1 MRKYRL
7 FFDDGHSISPER
19 ATRHGFCG
27 LLHRQFKPTPEQS
40 WESSCN
46 SLQGVDPKGRVGQT
60 RPKPLA
66 RGIANTQAGWQD
78 RAHSGARDE
87 RGIALVITL
96 LLLLV
101 LSALL
106 LGAALTTSTDM
117 LINGYYRN
125 FRGSFYA
132 ADSGLNIARQ
142 QLVNQTMAAIPRVFT
157 AGSAPIPT
165 GTDASAAAYISST
178 YANPQALN
186 QGAADTS
193 WKEAFH
199 ITGVNYTLAS
209 VTPTATDPSTG
220 LPSAYQYI
228 YAYSLTSVGQSS
240 GVEQATVSETGNIVF
255 NVTVTPASGETL
267 SFAAYGMFIDQQPV
281 CSGSYL
287 VPGLISGPVS
297 TNGGWTF
304 GTSGS
309 YTFTDPVSSHSSNAG
324 FQFSSRCTQS
334 SNGNA
339 SYRRQ
344 SISPQYQAGF
354 QWGQPAVPLPAN
366 DFSQRRAVL
375 DGRGTDTAQ
384 VTDADM
390 NASLR
395 DVNGA
400 PYPASGANSGVFLSY
415 DASTNPPT
423 MTGGGI
429 MVEGNAQVQLAA
441 GPGESQV
448 ITIVQ
453 GSGSSATTTSV
464 TTDPVADTTT
474 IASGS
479 TSQVV
484 SGVPT
489 DYNTGKP
496 GTMVYV
502 DGNITSLSGPG
513 NGQPAVQD
521 GAAVDVTA
529 ANNITVTGDLLYKTE
544 PVTTTQNQIPNTPAD
559 TLIPGNDKGQVLGL
573 YTANGDIQLDNQ
585 QSSSN
590 LEIDASLAAVSAGG
604 SGGLVNIGRS
614 IGTLTIVGGRI
625 QNEIK
630 NINANTRN
638 VFFDRRFAG
647 NFAPPWFPSTTIS
660 PSGESSASTV
670 ASVDRVR
677 WVDQT
682 GD

>member
-1 MRKYRL
+1 MLMMRSE
-7 FFDDGHSISPER
+7 FFQKSPAKAQADCREG
-19 ATRHGFCG
+19 APHGA
-27 LLHRQFKPTPEQS
+27 PT
-40 WESSCN
+40 
-46 SLQGVDPKGRVGQT
+46 D
-60 RPKPLA
+60 
-66 RGIANTQAGWQD
+66 
-78 RAHSGARDE
+78 

-101 LSALL
+101 LSVLV
-106 LGAALTTSTDM
+106 LGAVLTTSTDM

-142 QLVNQTMAAIPRVFT
+142 DLINQTMAAIPNTFT
-157 AGSAPIPT
+157 AGSAPIPA
-165 GTDASAAAYISST
+165 GTDATTASSITST
-178 YANPQALN
+178 YASPQTLN
-186 QGAADTS
+186 LGAADDS
-193 WKEAFH
+193 WKGAFH
-199 ITGVNYTLAS
+199 ITSATYVLAS

-220 LPSAYQYI
+220 LPSAYQYV

-240 GVEQATVSETGNIVF
+240 GVEQATVGETGDILF
-255 NVTVTPASGETL
+255 NVALTPASGMTL
-267 SFAAYGMFIDQQPV
+267 SFAAYGMFIDQQSI
-281 CSGSYL
+281 CNGSYL
-287 VPGLISGPVS
+287 VPGLISGPVF

-309 YTFTDPVSSHSSNAG
+309 YTFTDPVGSHSGNAG
-324 FQFSSRCTQS
+324 FQFSSRCTES
-334 SNGNA
+334 SKGNS

-354 QWGQPAVPLPAN
+354 QWGQAAVPLPSN

-375 DGRGTDTAQ
+375 DGRGTNTSQ
-384 VTDADM
+384 VTGADM
-390 NASLR
+390 NAALR

-400 PYPASGANSGVFLSY
+400 PYPASGASSGVFLSY
-415 DASTNPPT
+415 DASADPPR

-429 MVEGNAQVQLAA
+429 LVEGNAKVQLAA
-441 GPGESQV
+441 GPGGSQV
-448 ITIVQ
+448 VTIVQ
-453 GSGSSATTTSV
+453 GSGHSATTTTV
-464 TTDPVADTTT
+464 TFDPVAGTTT
-474 IASGS
+474 VASGS
-479 TSQVV
+479 SSQVV
-484 SGVPT
+484 NGVPM

-496 GTMVYV
+496 GTMIYV
-502 DGNITSLSGPG
+502 DGNVTSLSGPG
-513 NGQPAVQD
+513 NGQAAVQD
-521 GAAVDVTA
+521 GAALDVVA
-529 ANNITVTGDLLYKTE
+529 ANNITVTGDLLYKTR

-573 YTANGDIQLDNQ
+573 YTAKGDIQLDNQ

-590 LEIDASLAAVSAGG
+590 LEIDASLAAISDSG

-614 IGTLTIVGGRI
+614 ISTLTIVGGRI

-630 NINANTRN
+630 NINSSTRN

-660 PSGESSASTV
+660 PSGKSSASTV

>member
-1 MRKYRL
+1 M
-7 FFDDGHSISPER
+7 
-19 ATRHGFCG
+19 
-27 LLHRQFKPTPEQS
+27 QFLPRPEQV
-40 WESSCN
+40 W
-46 SLQGVDPKGRVGQT
+46 DGRCH
-60 RPKPLA
+60 PLP
-66 RGIANTQAGWQD
+66 
-78 RAHSGARDE
+78 RDE
-87 RGIALVITL
+87 QKGGCRRASGDGGIALVITL

-142 QLVNQTMAAIPRVFT
+142 ELVNQTMAAIPKVFT

-165 GTDASAAAYISST
+165 GTDATAVAYISST
-178 YANPQALN
+178 YGSPQSLN
-186 QGAADTS
+186 QGAADDS

-199 ITGVNYTLAS
+199 ISGATYTLAS
-209 VTPTATDPSTG
+209 VTPTATNSSTG
-220 LPSAYQYI
+220 QPSAYQYV

-255 NVTVTPASGETL
+255 NVTVTPASGETI
-267 SFAAYGMFIDQQPV
+267 SFAAYGMFIDQQSE
-281 CSGSYL
+281 CNGSYL
-287 VPGLISGPVS
+287 VPGLISGPVF

-309 YTFTDPVSSHSSNAG
+309 YTFTDPVGSHSGNAG
-324 FQFSSRCTQS
+324 FQFSSRCRQS
-334 SNGNA
+334 SDGND
-339 SYRRQ
+339 SYQRQ

-354 QWGQPAVPLPAN
+354 QWGQSAVPLPSN

-375 DGRGTDTAQ
+375 DGRGTNTSQ

-415 DASTNPPT
+415 DATADPPT

-429 MVEGNAQVQLAA
+429 MVEGNAQVTLAA

-448 ITIVQ
+448 VTIVQ
-453 GSGSSATTTSV
+453 GSGYSATTTTV
-464 TTDPVADTTT
+464 TVDPAAGTTT

-479 TSQVV
+479 SSQVV
-484 SGVPT
+484 TGVPM

-496 GTMVYV
+496 GTMLYV
-502 DGNITSLSGPG
+502 DGNVTSLNGPG
-513 NGQPAVQD
+513 NGQAAVQD
-521 GAAVDVTA
+521 GAALDVA
-529 ANNITVTGDLLYKTE
+529 ANNNITVTGDLLYKTP

-573 YTANGDIQLDNQ
+573 YTTKGDIQLDNQ

-590 LEIDASLAAVSAGG
+590 LEIDASLAAISDSG

-614 IGTLTIVGGRI
+614 ISTLTIVGGRI
-625 QNEIK
+625 QNDIK
-630 NINANTRN
+630 NINSNTRN

-660 PSGESSASTV
+660 PSGESSANTV

-682 GD
+682 SD